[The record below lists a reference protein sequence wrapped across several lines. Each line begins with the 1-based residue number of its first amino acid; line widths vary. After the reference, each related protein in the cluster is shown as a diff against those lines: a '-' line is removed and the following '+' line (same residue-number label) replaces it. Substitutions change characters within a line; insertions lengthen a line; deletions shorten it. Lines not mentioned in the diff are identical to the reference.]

1 MNQSSIKLSPLHS
14 TLYAGFLNFGLTW
27 LMPITYLI
35 YLTYQMK
42 FELKRRSVRANSI
55 SAHQMDSG
63 MVRENKTT
71 RTLVI
76 IIITFIA
83 FHAFR
88 IFWIFSEI
96 YILLNSNKDDD
107 VPAWYYVTASFCE
120 LFVVFNS
127 AFNVII
133 YLHSNLKE
141 TPKIRA
147 TRNSRRLHR
156 LRTKDSTD
164 TTATMNLIEPN
175 NSPSRH
181 AENIEEINIPVAT
194 DVLKRIR
201 TRAARNSRRLQQ
213 LRKKES
219 TDTTATMNLIEP
231 NSSPSRHAKNIEEIN
246 TSIATHEYESHG
258 AMEAVKSRRA
268 TMQRGIAEIKRK
280 GLAPRRRLT
289 SVS

>member
-1 MNQSSIKLSPLHS
+1 
-14 TLYAGFLNFGLTW
+14 
-27 LMPITYLI
+27 
-35 YLTYQMK
+35 
-42 FELKRRSVRANSI
+42 
-55 SAHQMDSG
+55 

-71 RTLVI
+71 RTLVT

-96 YILLNSNKDDD
+96 YILLNSNKDDY

-164 TTATMNLIEPN
+164 TTATMHLIDPN

-181 AENIEEINIPVAT
+181 AENIEEIN
-194 DVLKRIR
+194 
-201 TRAARNSRRLQQ
+201 
-213 LRKKES
+213 
-219 TDTTATMNLIEP
+219 
-231 NSSPSRHAKNIEEIN
+231 
-246 TSIATHEYESHG
+246 TSIATHEYESPG